1 MENISAFLEAWEC
14 HDIRRAK
21 DLLGGLDLS
30 SLTEK
35 NLLEEPAA
43 RLRDSGSINKIKKRD
58 GKGDTALH
66 LAVREDHLNMMKCL
80 VELDAS
86 LCNCRNKVGENP
98 LKLAVS
104 LGFEEAV
111 EFLITHSSNALH
123 YIVELNQVKLL
134 QYLIQK
140 EVKLSKLI
148 NQPYQPATNPPDN
161 EEEKCPTDASSDGG
175 DEPSESADENKNKAE
190 EKNTRNSIAD
200 EAIVVIGD
208 TPLHIAARN
217 KYGQMVNLLLKVPD
231 GNKFARNSEEMTPFD
246 IAREVTEYHES
257 FRIIK
262 KLGDFSRSPKV
273 FMYCVPQ
280 VSRKKYKNASLM
292 VDKAYEERRNAELVV
307 AALLAT
313 MTCAAAFTVPGGFE
327 SESDAKEDPGSPLLL
342 SFTSFKLFII
352 FNCIAFFL
360 SLFVCIMWEMSSQ
373 LTTENKMVFMTINS
387 LVICYSFAFTAYGFM
402 AAVYA
407 MLERKAKTFSWVV
420 LGSLIFISLCGVLA
434 FARQSIHFVVKRA
447 RFHRLCGVSL
457 LLDETAEKVW
467 SGAEYY
473 GLLNLLRSADEI
485 IHDFIAGHC
494 KFRPHREHEGSFNHV

>member
-217 KYGQMVNLLLKVPD
+217 KYGQMVNLLLKVPGVD
-231 GNKFARNSEEMTPFD
+231 KLALNNEDKTPFEIARN
-246 IAREVTEYHES
+246 VTEYHES
-257 FRIIK
+257 FRTIRR
-262 KLGDFSRSPKV
+262 LRGSRPGPRR
-273 FMYCVPQ
+273 FMYCAPE
-280 VSRKKYKNASLM
+280 VSHIKYNNAMSTLN
-292 VDKAYEERRNAELVV
+292 KAYEARRDAELVV

-313 MTCAAAFTVPGGFE
+313 MTCAALFTVPGGFN
-327 SESDAKEDPGSPLLL
+327 SESPSDVQHDQGSPLLVSL
-342 SFTSFKLFII
+342 VSFKLFII
-352 FNCIAFFL
+352 FDCIAFFL
-360 SLFVCIMWEMSSQ
+360 SLFVCTMWELSAD
-373 LTTENKMVFMTINS
+373 LNTKNKRLFMNVNAMVVC
-387 LVICYSFAFTAYGFM
+387 LSFGFSASGFM
-402 AAVYA
+402 CAVYA
-407 MLERKAKTFSWVV
+407 MLARKA
-420 LGSLIFISLCGVLA
+420 
-434 FARQSIHFVVKRA
+434 
-447 RFHRLCGVSL
+447 RFDRLVGVSWFF
-457 LLDETAEKVW
+457 DDIVEKVW
-467 SGAEYY
+467 FAAERCR
-473 GLLNLLRSADEI
+473 LLNLCVSGEDVSEDLMTGHWKFKSHKGDDRSNNS
-485 IHDFIAGHC
+485 HLSFSC
-494 KFRPHREHEGSFNHV
+494 CFNHV